1 MEQFIIFI
9 KSSLLPL
16 LGTSLVLFVGFIFI
30 SSNEALVYDIVGL
43 FLVVILVSN
52 FISTGISNFF
62 RQITRK

>member
-16 LGTSLVLFVGFIFI
+16 LGTSLVLFLGFIFI

>member
-16 LGTSLVLFVGFIFI
+16 IGTSLVLFVGFIFI